1 MANQNFPGPSINKLM
16 DSSPKIVRV
25 DQSNAEWGSRKSA
38 MKGVASKNS
47 MTLTHVGGKGG

>member
-1 MANQNFPGPSINKLM
+1 MANEKFPGPSINRLL

-38 MKGVASKNS
+38 MPKNVRND
-47 MTLTHVGGKGG
+47 MTIEHTGKKGG